1 MVSDTSG
8 QAISVRCVG
17 CGAVLQIPATLDA
30 RHEVQCPHCQQ
41 VFAVGQAA
49 RVEMTPAILTRSNET
64 SDPTASESADPASIG
79 LRRNVPG
86 HSSDRL
92 ASAPTGRLGANRPG
106 ARRMG
111 SARPE
116 SRGRQTDETEATP
129 DGWPSPA
136 VSEQGTRPS
145 TPANAVSTTAGKT
158 GPDVEINQGGISASA
173 PAASQSSN
181 LNDEKA
187 SPLEATDGRDP
198 HHDPSVTDHSSDT
211 TSDPDN
217 LDQSTEEQRD
227 HQGRRHH
234 SSRRGSRSRSEHR
247 SSRSSRH
254 TSWNDIGVDGLP
266 IATEDSSD
274 STELD
279 SGTGGTRIRDVIGLF
294 TGLACSVLL
303 TQVSLW
309 WLVGID
315 PLGLGPTIADWA
327 PSIVPT
333 ELHQ

>member
-64 SDPTASESADPASIG
+64 SYPTASDSADPASIG
-79 LRRNVPG
+79 LRRDVPA

-92 ASAPTGRLGANRPG
+92 ASAPTGRLGSNRLG
-106 ARRMG
+106 STRMG

-116 SRGRQTDETEATP
+116 SQARQTDKPEPTS
-129 DGWPSPA
+129 DGLPPQKADELGMDSSIPA
-136 VSEQGTRPS
+136 DSASV
-145 TPANAVSTTAGKT
+145 AVGQT
-158 GPDVEINQGGISASA
+158 GPDGVSNVADLNASPSADSR
-173 PAASQSSN
+173 SSN
-181 LNDEKA
+181 RNGDKT
-187 SPLEATDGRDP
+187 SPLEGPQGHAP
-198 HHDPSVTDHSSDT
+198 YHDPSLTNHLVDTSSD
-211 TSDPDN
+211 SDNRDS
-217 LDQSTEEQRD
+217 STEEQND
-227 HQGRRHH
+227 HHGRRRR
-234 SSRRGSRSRSEHR
+234 SRSGSRSRSEHR
-247 SSRSSRH
+247 RSRASGH

-266 IATEDSSD
+266 IATDDSSD

-294 TGLACSVLL
+294 TALACSVLL